1 MLVHYEDKMVI
12 TMANDYQGNP
22 KEFAIVIPVPT
33 FIKQD
38 QIHVTNNAIIDH
50 LDAHTAPRLVEYYD
64 DDPCRVRVYEALG
77 SLGYLMRINLVGYT
91 LALTFTEITIQIV
104 ENDEVLY
111 YFNAARTIIYD
122 IGV

>member
-1 MLVHYEDKMVI
+1 MPL
-12 TMANDYQGNP
+12 
-22 KEFAIVIPVPT
+22 KEF
-33 FIKQD
+33 K
-38 QIHVTNNAIIDH
+38 
-50 LDAHTAPRLVEYYD
+50 
-64 DDPCRVRVYEALG
+64 
-77 SLGYLMRINLVGYT
+77 SYLMRINLVGYT